1 MKASGGSGELDTK
14 VAISQNAVDEEVIE
28 LFNTFDLLEEYRN
41 VWESCKN
48 LRTTYNTYKKWS
60 RLYSTTEFKKY
71 TKALMFFI
79 RTWESW

>member
-41 VWESCKN
+41 V
-48 LRTTYNTYKKWS
+48 
-60 RLYSTTEFKKY
+60 
-71 TKALMFFI
+71 
-79 RTWESW
+79 